1 MSHIVFLIEC
11 VCVRPNQLLVV
22 RILKVVHAVEPAL
35 DDPDVALR
43 LVCLALG
50 GTGVALGALFL
61 LIAMFL
67 PVNNGVLDKR
77 LEDRQENVAVVTE
90 SGHGGYHAASKGSV
104 GTNGTERIEHVGRET
119 EGNYFGLGK
128 EQGLVKNTAWCDTR
142 ENQIN
147 QGRGSGQVS

>member
-11 VCVRPNQLLVV
+11 VCVRPNQFLVIW
-22 RILKVVHAVEPAL
+22 ILKVVHPVQAAL

-43 LVCLALG
+43 LICLALG

-61 LIAMFL
+61 LIAMLL
-67 PVNNGVLDKR
+67 PVNDGVLDKW

-104 GTNGTERIEHVGRET
+104 GTNGTECIEHIGRET
-119 EGNYFGLGK
+119 EGNNFGFGEK
-128 EQGLVKNTAWCDTR
+128 
-142 ENQIN
+142 
-147 QGRGSGQVS
+147 